1 MEDAQ
6 NVSEQ
11 LCEQTYLHEII
22 LENSKLRNKYS
33 LDRRNTWPRRSR
45 SLCVDDKQNASISKS
60 IIDLERSQGVTCNI
74 LNDIKN
80 NAIKSYVNNRNEHCD
95 IVHSTEAVKHTANS
109 NSKSDYTN
117 LSCSLVSMQKPNYYT
132 DYHKEDASDY
142 DRYSLTTVP
151 DNSSGFS
158 EDSFFTDEII
168 NNLIHE

>member
-1 MEDAQ
+1 MLVVHCSLEKKSWNTTFFMYFFSQ
-6 NVSEQ
+6 NLPQ
-11 LCEQTYLHEII
+11 CY
-22 LENSKLRNKYS
+22 NY
-33 LDRRNTWPRRSR
+33 DR